1 MKTTIKVDGMK
12 CPHCAARV
20 KKAAEGIENV
30 NSADVDLENGKAVL
44 DHESADI
51 AAVIN
56 AINDLGF
63 EATAL

>member
-20 KKAAEGIENV
+20 KKAAESV
-30 NSADVDLENGKAVL
+30 TSVKSADVDLENGKAIL
-44 DHESADI
+44 DHENADI
-51 AAVIN
+51 AAVID

-63 EATAL
+63 QASSL

>member
-20 KKAAEGIENV
+20 KKAAESVANV
-30 NSADVDLENGKAVL
+30 SSADIDLEKGTAVL
-44 DHESADI
+44 NHESADI

-56 AINDLGF
+56 AINELGF
-63 EATAL
+63 EASSL